1 MHSVTRC
8 WRRGSAL
15 AVRSAGGA
23 SKRPPCGCSRRL
35 ASAATDQQAEL
46 FAVAHEIPPSHIR
59 NFCIISHVDHG
70 KSTLADRLMDM
81 TGAVPSGKSRAQLLD
96 SLEVERSRGITV
108 KAQTV
113 SLFHRDEAS
122 GELYLLNLI
131 DTPGHVDFSY
141 EVSRSIAACQG
152 ALLLVDCTKGVQVR
166 TAAAAITQ
174 RLAGRTAPTH
184 YTRSFLS
191 LSQAQTVANFWLAF
205 EQDLAILPIVNK
217 VDLGH
222 ADVQGALAQMATA
235 FDTDADEALQI
246 SAKTG
251 LGTARMW
258 QAVLLAPQ
266 RTALASRGCPPRG
279 RLLRCCAMHSGRAT
293 GPINMRPPPPP
304 SLHRPCASTAQ
315 ARLRCCH
322 VC

>member
-1 MHSVTRC
+1 M
-8 WRRGSAL
+8 

-141 EVSRSIAACQG
+141 EVSRSISACQG
-152 ALLLVDCTKGVQVR
+152 ALLLVDCTKGV
-166 TAAAAITQ
+166 
-174 RLAGRTAPTH
+174 
-184 YTRSFLS
+184 
-191 LSQAQTVANFWLAF
+191 QAQTVANFWLAF

>member
-1 MHSVTRC
+1 MNSVTRC
-8 WRRGSAL
+8 WRRGTAL
-15 AVRSAGGA
+15 AARSAGA
-23 SKRPPCGCSRRL
+23 SKRPPCGCSRQL
-35 ASAATDQQAEL
+35 ASAATDQQAKL
-46 FAVAHEIPPSHIR
+46 FAVAHAIPPSHIR

-152 ALLLVDCTKGVQVR
+152 ALLLVDCTKGVQ
-166 TAAAAITQ
+166 
-174 RLAGRTAPTH
+174 
-184 YTRSFLS
+184 
-191 LSQAQTVANFWLAF
+191 AQTVANFWLAF

-235 FDTDADEALQI
+235 FDTDADEALCI

-251 LGTARMW
+251 LGTAALLPRVLSHVPPP
-258 QAVLLAPQ
+258 AASAEAPLRVLLFDSWYDDFRGVLCLVQVLDTLGVHPNPNPQ
-266 RTALASRGCPPRG
+266 LTLALTWC
-279 RLLRCCAMHSGRAT
+279 RC
-293 GPINMRPPPPP
+293 
-304 SLHRPCASTAQ
+304 STARW
-315 ARLRCCH
+315 AWGSASSPLRPRRSTP
-322 VC
+322 

>member
-15 AVRSAGGA
+15 AARSAGA
-23 SKRPPCGCSRRL
+23 SKRPPCGCSRQL
-35 ASAATDQQAEL
+35 ASAATDQQAKL
-46 FAVAHEIPPSHIR
+46 FAVAHAIPPSHIR

-152 ALLLVDCTKGVQVR
+152 ALLLVDCTKGVQ
-166 TAAAAITQ
+166 
-174 RLAGRTAPTH
+174 
-184 YTRSFLS
+184 
-191 LSQAQTVANFWLAF
+191 AQTVANFWLAF

-258 QAVLLAPQ
+258 QALLLAPQ
-266 RTALASRGCPPRG
+266 RTA
-279 RLLRCCAMHSGRAT
+279 
-293 GPINMRPPPPP
+293 
-304 SLHRPCASTAQ
+304 
-315 ARLRCCH
+315 
-322 VC
+322 